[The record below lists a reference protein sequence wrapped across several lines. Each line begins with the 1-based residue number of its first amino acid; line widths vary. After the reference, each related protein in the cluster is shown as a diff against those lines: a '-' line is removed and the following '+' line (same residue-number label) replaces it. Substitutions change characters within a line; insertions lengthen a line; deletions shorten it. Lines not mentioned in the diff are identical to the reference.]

1 MMVFACCAGLF
12 ARTGVWVMHPNKMA
26 GKKEIRNLSDFELLT
41 ELKSLGL
48 KIGPISPTTRRIYEK
63 KLSRARG
70 CDVVDS
76 TFETQDKRRNA
87 GERACT
93 LTDST
98 NDSTNFTSGILES
111 PAIFYGVCYDVVR
124 PASEGGLPN
133 VPVVFTSKEEAL
145 KTAKKFKGARFKGF
159 KTRVEAE
166 GFSRSRSREQENSPA
181 VTSSLSSPTDPV
193 SSFKGPTPQELV
205 KFRNVIELGSR
216 EEFLDIVL
224 GNPRY
229 LIGPGDT
236 PVILQEG
243 FRYNAIHVAVKNDRR
258 DMCQLIIDTLESQQF
273 WNILLNQDNQS
284 AINSQ
289 RRHFLVDMYLNT
301 PDKGVSWL
309 ENLHIILILLL
320 FESAGM

>member
-1 MMVFACCAGLF
+1 
-12 ARTGVWVMHPNKMA
+12 MA
-26 GKKEIRNLSDFELLT
+26 GKKEIRSLSDFELLS

-48 KIGPISPTTRRIYEK
+48 KTGPISPTTRRIYEK
-63 KLSRARG
+63 KLSSARG

-76 TFETQDKRRNA
+76 TFEIQDKRRNA
-87 GERACT
+87 GESACT
-93 LTDST
+93 SLT
-98 NDSTNFTSGILES
+98 DSTNFTSGILEN
-111 PAIFYGVCYDVVR
+111 PAIFYGVCYDVAR
-124 PASEGGLPN
+124 SASEGGLPN
-133 VPVVFTSKEEAL
+133 IPVVFTSKEEAL
-145 KTAKKFKGARFKGF
+145 KAAKKFKGARFKGF

-166 GFSRSRSREQENSPA
+166 GFSRSRSENSPS
-181 VTSSLSSPTDPV
+181 VRNSLSSPTDPV

-216 EEFLDIVL
+216 EEFLDTVL

-243 FRYNAIHVAVKNDRR
+243 FRYNAIHVAVKNNRR

-273 WNILLNQDNQS
+273 WNILLNLDNQS
-284 AINSQ
+284 ATNSQ

-301 PDKGVSWL
+301 PDKGVSCL
-309 ENLHIILILLL
+309 ENLLIIA
-320 FESAGM
+320 F